1 MVVGLKVYRVKNS
14 EIYESLRNNLR
25 GLAFFR
31 KDDTGFYI
39 KTPINNVVELFLKND
54 LIEEIRQ

>member
-1 MVVGLKVYRVKNS
+1 MVVGLKVYKVKNL
-14 EIYESLRNNLR
+14 ETYQALQNNLK

-39 KTPINNVVELFLKND
+39 KTPTNNIVELFLKNN
-54 LIEEIRQ
+54 LIEEFNQ